1 VSDAVLKVTVLP
13 RSSINKVVGFEGD
26 TLKLKVKS
34 APVDG
39 LANRDLIALLSKHLK
54 IAKGRMEIVSGHSS
68 RIKIIKFHDMSDDEL
83 LAALND

>member
-1 VSDAVLKVTVLP
+1 MSDAVLKVTVLP

-39 LANRDLIALLSKHLK
+39 LANRDLITLLSKHLK